1 MVAGI
6 AISWSTCNNIISESC
21 TSFAIFIA
29 LSNALSEVDLP
40 SWGTRIFL
48 NSIKCIRLIIII

>member
-21 TSFAIFIA
+21 TSFAILIA
-29 LSNALSEVDLP
+29 LANALSEVDSP
-40 SWGTRIFL
+40 SWGTRILL
-48 NSIKCIRLIIII
+48 NSINVLG